1 MGPFSPPTDLASAVL
16 RTPASR
22 ALAVLTAFLLLAVVL
37 LEPVGLSLASYRRIL
52 LVGGAGLLLLGGW
65 VFSLRRQV
73 RSRREAQE
81 RFESLFEHNVDAVVS
96 LDLEGRIREANPA
109 FQSMCGR
116 DAGEIAGE
124 SFSSLLVAPDRNRA
138 EEHLEEAL
146 EGRAHT
152 LHTALTRPDGE
163 RVELELKSVPAI
175 VDGEVRGVY
184 QIAKDVTAFKE
195 FEQELEHRALHDQL
209 TGLPNRALF
218 GDRIDQALRR
228 HEREEVDELALLLLD
243 LDRFRLVN
251 ES

>member
-81 RFESLFEHNVDAVVS
+81 RLESLFEHNEDTVVS

-163 RVELELKSVPAI
+163 RVELE
-175 VDGEVRGVY
+175 
-184 QIAKDVTAFKE
+184 
-195 FEQELEHRALHDQL
+195 
-209 TGLPNRALF
+209 
-218 GDRIDQALRR
+218 
-228 HEREEVDELALLLLD
+228 
-243 LDRFRLVN
+243 
-251 ES
+251 